1 MGWRANLSAGKII
14 DEVSQIVYHLTYHKN
29 LNSSVLLPVLSHVNS
44 GEFITFVERD
54 DRGPI
59 TSSIMAI

>member
-1 MGWRANLSAGKII
+1 MSSGKII

-44 GEFITFVERD
+44 GEFIAFVERD